1 MQVNAANLFLLDR
14 ANQSKTNGIFTGYA
28 RANNQRLVQLFDR
41 TLAGSDSVRRNQ
53 AVQETMGLNP
63 PLVTTISPT
72 RPKVLSFEDS
82 AFLKNYR
89 NNMLD
94 LQTTAARVQSGERTG
109 ETLAAIRPG
118 RAQERNP
125 VARENRDARG
135 KLGATADQ
143 YTVRVEQ
150 LASGQ
155 VSQSAPLRAEDPMP
169 TASGSLHLE
178 TSKGKFD
185 FFMTGAGME
194 NNREMLESFAA
205 KLNSRDTGVT
215 AAVAE
220 DSEGQVSLRLE
231 NSAGERG
238 SFAVSGTLSK
248 RLALRTTQEAGEQEA
263 VYTVQ
268 KNGGQEERFTS
279 GENTVKVDDKI
290 TLKLK
295 GEGTT
300 EITGSNDAMEG
311 MAEAL
316 SSLVDQFNSTLNYL
330 NRTGENRTGVHNQ
343 IRRMVQPP
351 VSEKSMSL
359 IGLTSQRDGSYTFDR
374 EAFMNQARRSPS
386 LVRGIAEDFA
396 QGLRSDA
403 QRGMRESSGSLLDT
417 TDYSAQQYVRQVNT
431 EAQMSPVNVLST
443 YSRNGVF
450 NLMNFYTAGVLMNLN
465 A

>member
-1 MQVNAANLFLLDR
+1 MNAVVAKMMGQ
-14 ANQSKTNGIFTGYA
+14 AVSNGMFTGYA
-28 RANNQRLVQLFDR
+28 RANNLRLAQLYDR
-41 TLAGSDSVRRNQ
+41 SMVSAMGASRQVEE
-53 AVQETMGLNP
+53 AKGLNP
-63 PLVTTISPT
+63 TLDSVHTPL
-72 RPKVLSFEDS
+72 RPRALSFQDS
-82 AFLKNYR
+82 AFLRDYR
-89 NNMLD
+89 DNMLD
-94 LQTTAARVQSGERTG
+94 IQTAASRVGSQGADRLDN
-109 ETLAAIRPG
+109 LAAMSTDP
-118 RAQERNP
+118 A
-125 VARENRDARG
+125 VAEARG
-135 KLGATADQ
+135 RLEKAGDR
-143 YTVRVEQ
+143 YTVKVEQ
-150 LASGQ
+150 LAAGQ
-155 VSQSAPLRAEDPMP
+155 VDRSAPLEAESPLP
-169 TASGSLHLE
+169 TASGSIRLE
-178 TSKGKFD
+178 TGKGRFD
-185 FFMTGAGME
+185 FYMSGAGME
-194 NNREMLESFAA
+194 NNREMLENFAA

-215 AAVAE
+215 ASVRE
-220 DSEGQVSLRLE
+220 KEGSVTLQLE
-231 NSAGERG
+231 NSPGEKG
-238 SFAVSGTLSK
+238 SFEVKGTLAK
-248 RLALRTTQEAGEQEA
+248 RLDIQKTQEAGEQEA
-263 VYTVQ
+263 VYTVR

-279 GENTVKVDDKI
+279 EENTVSLGGI

>member
-1 MQVNAANLFLLDR
+1 MNAVVAKMMGQ
-14 ANQSKTNGIFTGYA
+14 AVSNGMFTGYA
-28 RANNQRLVQLFDR
+28 RANNLRLAQLYDR
-41 TLAGSDSVRRNQ
+41 SMVSAMGASRQVEE
-53 AVQETMGLNP
+53 AKGLNP
-63 PLVTTISPT
+63 TLDSVHTPL
-72 RPKVLSFEDS
+72 RPRALSFQDS
-82 AFLKNYR
+82 AFLRDYR
-89 NNMLD
+89 DNMLD
-94 LQTTAARVQSGERTG
+94 IQTAASRVGSQGADRLDN
-109 ETLAAIRPG
+109 LAAMSTDP
-118 RAQERNP
+118 A
-125 VARENRDARG
+125 VAEARG
-135 KLGATADQ
+135 RLEKAGDR
-143 YTVRVEQ
+143 YTVKVEQ
-150 LASGQ
+150 LAAGQ
-155 VSQSAPLRAEDPMP
+155 VDRSAPLEAESPLP
-169 TASGSLHLE
+169 TASGSIRLE
-178 TSKGKFD
+178 TGKGRFD
-185 FFMTGAGME
+185 FYMSGAGME
-194 NNREMLESFAA
+194 NNREMLENFAA

-215 AAVAE
+215 ASVRE
-220 DSEGQVSLRLE
+220 KEGSVTLQLE
-231 NSAGERG
+231 NSPGEKG
-238 SFAVSGTLSK
+238 SFEVKGTLAK
-248 RLALRTTQEAGEQEA
+248 RLDIQKTQEAGEQEA
-263 VYTVQ
+263 VYTVR

-279 GENTVKVDDKI
+279 EENTVSLGGI

-417 TDYSAQQYVRQVNT
+417 TDYSTQQYVRQVNT

>member
-1 MQVNAANLFLLDR
+1 MNAVVAKMMGQ
-14 ANQSKTNGIFTGYA
+14 AVSNGMFTGYA
-28 RANNQRLVQLFDR
+28 RANNLRLAQLYDR
-41 TLAGSDSVRRNQ
+41 SMVSAMGASRQVEE
-53 AVQETMGLNP
+53 AKGLNP
-63 PLVTTISPT
+63 TLDSVHTPL
-72 RPKVLSFEDS
+72 RPRALSFQDS
-82 AFLKNYR
+82 AFLRDYR
-89 NNMLD
+89 DNMLD
-94 LQTTAARVQSGERTG
+94 IQTAASRVGSQGADRLDN
-109 ETLAAIRPG
+109 LAAMSTDP
-118 RAQERNP
+118 A
-125 VARENRDARG
+125 VAEARG
-135 KLGATADQ
+135 RLEKAGDR
-143 YTVRVEQ
+143 YTVKVEQ
-150 LASGQ
+150 LAAGQ
-155 VSQSAPLRAEDPMP
+155 VDRSAPLEAESPLP
-169 TASGSLHLE
+169 TAGGSIRLE
-178 TSKGKFD
+178 TGKGRFD
-185 FFMTGAGME
+185 FYMSGAGME
-194 NNREMLESFAA
+194 NNREMLENFAA

-215 AAVAE
+215 ASVRE
-220 DSEGQVSLRLE
+220 KEGSVTLQLE
-231 NSAGERG
+231 NSPGEKG
-238 SFAVSGTLSK
+238 SFEVKGTLAK
-248 RLALRTTQEAGEQEA
+248 RLDIQKTQEAGEQEA
-263 VYTVQ
+263 VYTVR

-279 GENTVKVDDKI
+279 EENTVSLGGI

>member
-1 MQVNAANLFLLDR
+1 MMGQAV
-14 ANQSKTNGIFTGYA
+14 SNGMFTGYA
-28 RANNQRLVQLFDR
+28 RANNLRLAQLYDR
-41 TLAGSDSVRRNQ
+41 SMVSAMGASRQVEE
-53 AVQETMGLNP
+53 AKGLNP
-63 PLVTTISPT
+63 TLDSVHTPL
-72 RPKVLSFEDS
+72 RPRALSFQDS
-82 AFLKNYR
+82 AFLRDYR
-89 NNMLD
+89 DNMLD
-94 LQTTAARVQSGERTG
+94 IQTAASRVGSQGADRLDN
-109 ETLAAIRPG
+109 LAAMSTDP
-118 RAQERNP
+118 A
-125 VARENRDARG
+125 VAEARG
-135 KLGATADQ
+135 RLEKAGDR
-143 YTVRVEQ
+143 YTVKVEQ
-150 LASGQ
+150 LAAGQ
-155 VSQSAPLRAEDPMP
+155 VDRSAPLEAESPLP
-169 TASGSLHLE
+169 TASGSIRLE
-178 TSKGKFD
+178 TGKGRFD
-185 FFMTGAGME
+185 FYMSGAGME
-194 NNREMLESFAA
+194 NNREMLENFAA

-215 AAVAE
+215 ASVRE
-220 DSEGQVSLRLE
+220 KEGSVTLQLE
-231 NSAGERG
+231 NSPGEKG
-238 SFAVSGTLSK
+238 SFEVKGTLAK
-248 RLALRTTQEAGEQEA
+248 RLDIQKTQEAGEQEA
-263 VYTVQ
+263 VYTVR

-279 GENTVKVDDKI
+279 EENTVSLGGI

>member
-1 MQVNAANLFLLDR
+1 MNAVVAKMMGQ
-14 ANQSKTNGIFTGYA
+14 AVSNGMFTGYA
-28 RANNQRLVQLFDR
+28 RANNLRLAQLYDR
-41 TLAGSDSVRRNQ
+41 SMVSAMGASRQVEE
-53 AVQETMGLNP
+53 AKGLNP
-63 PLVTTISPT
+63 TLDSVHTPL
-72 RPKVLSFEDS
+72 RPRALSFQDS
-82 AFLKNYR
+82 AFLRDYR
-89 NNMLD
+89 DNMLD
-94 LQTTAARVQSGERTG
+94 IQTAASRVGSQGADRLDN
-109 ETLAAIRPG
+109 LAAMSTAP
-118 RAQERNP
+118 A
-125 VARENRDARG
+125 VAEARG
-135 KLGATADQ
+135 RLEKAGDR
-143 YTVRVEQ
+143 YTVKVEQ
-150 LASGQ
+150 LAAGQ
-155 VSQSAPLRAEDPMP
+155 VDRSAPLEAESPLP
-169 TASGSLHLE
+169 TASGSIRLE
-178 TSKGKFD
+178 TGKGRFD
-185 FFMTGAGME
+185 FYMSGAGME
-194 NNREMLESFAA
+194 NNREMLENFAA

-215 AAVAE
+215 ASVRE
-220 DSEGQVSLRLE
+220 KEGSVTLQLE
-231 NSAGERG
+231 NSPGEKG
-238 SFAVSGTLSK
+238 SFEVKGTLAK
-248 RLALRTTQEAGEQEA
+248 RLDIQKTQEAGEQEA
-263 VYTVQ
+263 VYTVR

-279 GENTVKVDDKI
+279 EENTVSLGGI

>member
-1 MQVNAANLFLLDR
+1 MNAVVAKMMGQ
-14 ANQSKTNGIFTGYA
+14 AVSNGMFTGYA
-28 RANNQRLVQLFDR
+28 RANNLRLAQLYDR
-41 TLAGSDSVRRNQ
+41 SMVSAMGASRQVEE
-53 AVQETMGLNP
+53 AKGLNP
-63 PLVTTISPT
+63 TLDSVHTPL
-72 RPKVLSFEDS
+72 RPRALSFQDS
-82 AFLKNYR
+82 AFLRDYR
-89 NNMLD
+89 DNMLD
-94 LQTTAARVQSGERTG
+94 IQTAASRVGSQGADRLDN
-109 ETLAAIRPG
+109 LAAMSTDP
-118 RAQERNP
+118 A
-125 VARENRDARG
+125 VAEARG
-135 KLGATADQ
+135 RLEKAGDR
-143 YTVRVEQ
+143 YTVKVEQ
-150 LASGQ
+150 LAAGQ
-155 VSQSAPLRAEDPMP
+155 VDRSAPLEAESPLP
-169 TASGSLHLE
+169 TASGSIRLE
-178 TSKGKFD
+178 TGKGRFD
-185 FFMTGAGME
+185 FYMSGAGME
-194 NNREMLESFAA
+194 NNREMLENFAA

-215 AAVAE
+215 ASVRE
-220 DSEGQVSLRLE
+220 KEGSVTLQLE
-231 NSAGERG
+231 NSPGEKG
-238 SFAVSGTLSK
+238 SFEVKGTLAK
-248 RLALRTTQEAGEQEA
+248 RLDIQKTQEAGEQEA
-263 VYTVQ
+263 VYTVR

-279 GENTVKVDDKI
+279 EENTVSLGGI

-311 MAEAL
+311 LAEAL
-316 SSLVDQFNSTLNYL
+316 TSLVDQVNSTLNYL

>member
-1 MQVNAANLFLLDR
+1 MNAVVAKMMGQ
-14 ANQSKTNGIFTGYA
+14 AVSNGMFTGYA
-28 RANNQRLVQLFDR
+28 RANNLRLAQLYDR
-41 TLAGSDSVRRNQ
+41 SMVSAMGASRQVEE
-53 AVQETMGLNP
+53 AKGLNP
-63 PLVTTISPT
+63 TLDSVHTPL
-72 RPKVLSFEDS
+72 RPRALSFQDS
-82 AFLKNYR
+82 AFLRDYR
-89 NNMLD
+89 DNMLD
-94 LQTTAARVQSGERTG
+94 IQTAASRVGSQGADRLDN
-109 ETLAAIRPG
+109 LAAMSTDP
-118 RAQERNP
+118 A
-125 VARENRDARG
+125 VAEARG
-135 KLGATADQ
+135 RLEKAGDR
-143 YTVRVEQ
+143 YTVKVEQ
-150 LASGQ
+150 LAAGQ
-155 VSQSAPLRAEDPMP
+155 VDRSAPLEAESPLP
-169 TASGSLHLE
+169 TASGSIRLE
-178 TSKGKFD
+178 TGKGRFD
-185 FFMTGAGME
+185 FYMSGAGME
-194 NNREMLESFAA
+194 NNREMLENFAA

-215 AAVAE
+215 ASVRE
-220 DSEGQVSLRLE
+220 KEGSVTLQLE
-231 NSAGERG
+231 NSPGEKG
-238 SFAVSGTLSK
+238 SFEVKGTLAK
-248 RLALRTTQEAGEQEA
+248 RLDIQKTQEAGEQEA
-263 VYTVQ
+263 VYTVR

-279 GENTVKVDDKI
+279 EENTVSLGGI

-386 LVRGIAEDFA
+386 LVRGVAEDFA

>member
-109 ETLAAIRPG
+109 ETLAAISSDP
-118 RAQERNP
+118 A
-125 VARENRDARG
+125 VAEARG
-135 KLGATADQ
+135 KLEATADQ

-300 EITGSNDAMEG
+300 QITAATDFLEG
-311 MAEAL
+311 VADNLAI
-316 SSLVDQFNSTLNYL
+316 LVDKYNSTRDFLARN
-330 NRTGENRTGVHNQ
+330 GENRQGVQNQ
-343 IRRMVQPP
+343 LRRITTQHVP
-351 VSEKSMSL
+351 EKSMDL
-359 IGLTSQRDGSYTFDR
+359 IGVTAQKDGSYTFDR
-374 EAFMNQARRSPS
+374 EAFLRQARRTPD
-386 LVRGIAEDFA
+386 LVNSIVEDFSRGIQNDAR
-396 QGLRSDA
+396 QG
-403 QRGMRESSGSLLDT
+403 MKESSGSLVGPVEYGRRMAET
-417 TDYSAQQYVRQVNT
+417 QQN
-431 EAQMSPVNVLST
+431 PINVLST
-443 YSRNGVF
+443 YSKNGAY
-450 NLMNFYTAGVLMNLN
+450 NLMNLYAAGVLMNLN
-465 A
+465 V

>member
-1 MQVNAANLFLLDR
+1 MNAVVAKMMGQ
-14 ANQSKTNGIFTGYA
+14 AVSNGMFTGYA
-28 RANNQRLVQLFDR
+28 RANNLRLAQLYDR
-41 TLAGSDSVRRNQ
+41 SMVSAMGASRQVEE
-53 AVQETMGLNP
+53 AKGLNP
-63 PLVTTISPT
+63 TLDSVHTPL
-72 RPKVLSFEDS
+72 RPRALSFQDS
-82 AFLKNYR
+82 AFLRDYR
-89 NNMLD
+89 DNMLD
-94 LQTTAARVQSGERTG
+94 IQTAASRVGSQGAARLDN
-109 ETLAAIRPG
+109 LAAMSTDP
-118 RAQERNP
+118 A
-125 VARENRDARG
+125 VAEARG
-135 KLGATADQ
+135 RLEKAGDR
-143 YTVRVEQ
+143 YTVKVEQ
-150 LASGQ
+150 LAAGQ
-155 VSQSAPLRAEDPMP
+155 VDRSAPLEAESPLP
-169 TASGSLHLE
+169 TASGSIRLE
-178 TSKGKFD
+178 TGKGRFD
-185 FFMTGAGME
+185 FYMSGAGME
-194 NNREMLESFAA
+194 NNREMLENFAA

-215 AAVAE
+215 ASVRE
-220 DSEGQVSLRLE
+220 KEGSVTLQLE
-231 NSAGERG
+231 NSPGEKG
-238 SFAVSGTLSK
+238 SFEVKGTLAK
-248 RLALRTTQEAGEQEA
+248 RLDIQKTQEAGEQEA
-263 VYTVQ
+263 VYTVR

-279 GENTVKVDDKI
+279 EENTVSLGGI

>member
-109 ETLAAIRPG
+109 ETLAAISSDP
-118 RAQERNP
+118 A
-125 VARENRDARG
+125 VAEARG
-135 KLGATADQ
+135 KLEAAADQ

-215 AAVAE
+215 AAVAR
-220 DSEGQVSLRLE
+220 SEE
-231 NSAGERG
+231 H
-238 SFAVSGTLSK
+238 
-248 RLALRTTQEAGEQEA
+248 
-263 VYTVQ
+263 
-268 KNGGQEERFTS
+268 TS
-279 GENTVKVDDKI
+279 E
-290 TLKLK
+290 L
-295 GEGTT
+295 
-300 EITGSNDAMEG
+300 
-311 MAEAL
+311 
-316 SSLVDQFNSTLNYL
+316 Q
-330 NRTGENRTGVHNQ
+330 
-343 IRRMVQPP
+343 
-351 VSEKSMSL
+351 
-359 IGLTSQRDGSYTFDR
+359 
-374 EAFMNQARRSPS
+374 SP
-386 LVRGIAEDFA
+386 
-396 QGLRSDA
+396 
-403 QRGMRESSGSLLDT
+403 
-417 TDYSAQQYVRQVNT
+417 
-431 EAQMSPVNVLST
+431 
-443 YSRNGVF
+443 
-450 NLMNFYTAGVLMNLN
+450 
-465 A
+465 

>member
-1 MQVNAANLFLLDR
+1 MNAVVAKMMGQ
-14 ANQSKTNGIFTGYA
+14 AVSNGMFTGYA
-28 RANNQRLVQLFDR
+28 RANNLRLAQLYDR
-41 TLAGSDSVRRNQ
+41 SMVSAMGASRQVEE
-53 AVQETMGLNP
+53 AKGLNP
-63 PLVTTISPT
+63 TLDSVHTPL
-72 RPKVLSFEDS
+72 RPRALSFQDS
-82 AFLKNYR
+82 AFLRDYR
-89 NNMLD
+89 DNMLD
-94 LQTTAARVQSGERTG
+94 IQTAASRVGSQGADRLDN
-109 ETLAAIRPG
+109 LAAMSTHPPAAG
-118 RAQERNP
+118 
-125 VARENRDARG
+125 ARG
-135 KLGATADQ
+135 RLETAGDR
-143 YTVRVEQ
+143 YTVKVEQ
-150 LASGQ
+150 LAAGQ
-155 VSQSAPLRAEDPMP
+155 VDRSAPLEAESPLP
-169 TASGSLHLE
+169 TASGSIRLE
-178 TSKGKFD
+178 TGKGRFD
-185 FFMTGAGME
+185 FYMSGAGME
-194 NNREMLESFAA
+194 NNREMLENFAA

-215 AAVAE
+215 ASVRE
-220 DSEGQVSLRLE
+220 KEGSVTLQLE
-231 NSAGERG
+231 NSPGEKG
-238 SFAVSGTLSK
+238 SFEVKGTLAK
-248 RLALRTTQEAGEQEA
+248 RLDIQKTQEAGEQEA
-263 VYTVQ
+263 VYTVR

-279 GENTVKVDDKI
+279 EENTVSLGGI

>member
-1 MQVNAANLFLLDR
+1 MNAVVAKMMGQ
-14 ANQSKTNGIFTGYA
+14 AVSNGMFTGYA
-28 RANNQRLVQLFDR
+28 RANNLRLAQLYDR
-41 TLAGSDSVRRNQ
+41 SMVSAMGASRQVEE
-53 AVQETMGLNP
+53 AKGLNP
-63 PLVTTISPT
+63 TLDSVHTPL
-72 RPKVLSFEDS
+72 RPRALSFQDS
-82 AFLKNYR
+82 AFLRDYR
-89 NNMLD
+89 DNMLD
-94 LQTTAARVQSGERTG
+94 IQTAASRVGSQGADRLDN
-109 ETLAAIRPG
+109 LAAMSTDP
-118 RAQERNP
+118 A
-125 VARENRDARG
+125 VAEARG
-135 KLGATADQ
+135 RLEKAGDR
-143 YTVRVEQ
+143 YTVKVEQ
-150 LASGQ
+150 LAAGQ
-155 VSQSAPLRAEDPMP
+155 VDRSAPLEAESPLP
-169 TASGSLHLE
+169 TASGSIRLE
-178 TSKGKFD
+178 TGKGRFD
-185 FFMTGAGME
+185 FYMSGAGME
-194 NNREMLESFAA
+194 NNREMLENFAA

-215 AAVAE
+215 ASVRE
-220 DSEGQVSLRLE
+220 KEGSVTLQLE
-231 NSAGERG
+231 NSPGEKG
-238 SFAVSGTLSK
+238 SFEVKGTLAK
-248 RLALRTTQEAGEQEA
+248 RLDIQKTQEAGEQEA
-263 VYTVQ
+263 VYTVR

-279 GENTVKVDDKI
+279 EENTVSLGGI
-290 TLKLK
+290 PLKLK

>member
-1 MQVNAANLFLLDR
+1 MMGQAV
-14 ANQSKTNGIFTGYA
+14 SNGMFTGYA
-28 RANNQRLVQLFDR
+28 RANNLRLAQLYDR
-41 TLAGSDSVRRNQ
+41 SMVSAMGASRQVEE
-53 AVQETMGLNP
+53 AKGLNP
-63 PLVTTISPT
+63 TLDSVHTPL
-72 RPKVLSFEDS
+72 RPRALSFQDS
-82 AFLKNYR
+82 AFLRDYR
-89 NNMLD
+89 DNMLD
-94 LQTTAARVQSGERTG
+94 IQTAASRVGSQGADRLDN
-109 ETLAAIRPG
+109 LAAMSTDP
-118 RAQERNP
+118 A
-125 VARENRDARG
+125 VAEARG
-135 KLGATADQ
+135 RLEKAGDR
-143 YTVRVEQ
+143 YTVKVEQ
-150 LASGQ
+150 LAAGQ
-155 VSQSAPLRAEDPMP
+155 VDRSAPLEAESPLP
-169 TASGSLHLE
+169 TASGSIRLE
-178 TSKGKFD
+178 TGKGRFD
-185 FFMTGAGME
+185 FYMSGAGME
-194 NNREMLESFAA
+194 NNREMLENFAA

-215 AAVAE
+215 ASVRE
-220 DSEGQVSLRLE
+220 KEGSVTLQLE
-231 NSAGERG
+231 NSPGEKG
-238 SFAVSGTLSK
+238 SFEVKGTLAK
-248 RLALRTTQEAGEQEA
+248 RLDIQKTQEAGEQEA
-263 VYTVQ
+263 VYTVR

-279 GENTVKVDDKI
+279 KENTVSLGGI

>member
-1 MQVNAANLFLLDR
+1 MNAVVAKMMGQ
-14 ANQSKTNGIFTGYA
+14 AVSNGMFTGYA
-28 RANNQRLVQLFDR
+28 RANNLRLAQLYDR
-41 TLAGSDSVRRNQ
+41 SMVSAMGASRQVEE
-53 AVQETMGLNP
+53 AKGLNP
-63 PLVTTISPT
+63 TLDSVHTPL
-72 RPKVLSFEDS
+72 RPRALSFQDS
-82 AFLKNYR
+82 AFLRDYR
-89 NNMLD
+89 DNMLD
-94 LQTTAARVQSGERTG
+94 IQTAASRVGSQGADRLDN
-109 ETLAAIRPG
+109 LAAMSTDP
-118 RAQERNP
+118 A
-125 VARENRDARG
+125 VAEARG
-135 KLGATADQ
+135 RLEKAGDR
-143 YTVRVEQ
+143 YTVKVEQ
-150 LASGQ
+150 LAAGQ
-155 VSQSAPLRAEDPMP
+155 VDRSAPLEAESPLP
-169 TASGSLHLE
+169 TASGSIRLE
-178 TSKGKFD
+178 TGKGRFD
-185 FFMTGAGME
+185 FYMSGAGME
-194 NNREMLESFAA
+194 NNREMLENFAA

-215 AAVAE
+215 ASVRE
-220 DSEGQVSLRLE
+220 KEGSVTLQLE
-231 NSAGERG
+231 NSPGEKG
-238 SFAVSGTLSK
+238 SFEVKGTLAK
-248 RLALRTTQEAGEQEA
+248 RLDIQKTQEAGEKEA
-263 VYTVQ
+263 VYTVR

-279 GENTVKVDDKI
+279 EENTVSLGGI

>member
-1 MQVNAANLFLLDR
+1 MNAVVAKMMGQ
-14 ANQSKTNGIFTGYA
+14 AVSNGMFTGYA
-28 RANNQRLVQLFDR
+28 RANNLRLAQLYDR
-41 TLAGSDSVRRNQ
+41 SMVSAMGASRQVEE
-53 AVQETMGLNP
+53 AKGLNP
-63 PLVTTISPT
+63 TLDSVQSPL
-72 RPKVLSFEDS
+72 RPRALSFQDS
-82 AFLKNYR
+82 AFLRDYR
-89 NNMLD
+89 DNMLD
-94 LQTTAARVQSGERTG
+94 IQTAASRVGSQGADRLDN
-109 ETLAAIRPG
+109 LAAMSTDP
-118 RAQERNP
+118 A
-125 VARENRDARG
+125 VAEARG
-135 KLGATADQ
+135 RLEKAGDR
-143 YTVRVEQ
+143 YTVKVEQ
-150 LASGQ
+150 LAAGQ
-155 VSQSAPLRAEDPMP
+155 VDRSAPLEAESPLP
-169 TASGSLHLE
+169 TASGSIRLE
-178 TSKGKFD
+178 TGKGRFD
-185 FFMTGAGME
+185 FYMSGAGME
-194 NNREMLESFAA
+194 NNREMLENFAA

-215 AAVAE
+215 ASVRE
-220 DSEGQVSLRLE
+220 KEGSVTLQLE
-231 NSAGERG
+231 NSPGEKG
-238 SFAVSGTLSK
+238 SFEVKGTLAK
-248 RLALRTTQEAGEQEA
+248 RLDIQKTQEAGEQEA
-263 VYTVQ
+263 VYTVR

-279 GENTVKVDDKI
+279 EENTVSLGGI

>member
-1 MQVNAANLFLLDR
+1 VNAVVAKMMGQ
-14 ANQSKTNGIFTGYA
+14 AVSNGMFTGYA
-28 RANNQRLVQLFDR
+28 RANNLRLAQLYDR
-41 TLAGSDSVRRNQ
+41 SMVSAMGASRQVEE
-53 AVQETMGLNP
+53 AKGLNP
-63 PLVTTISPT
+63 TLDSVHTPL
-72 RPKVLSFEDS
+72 RPRALSFQDS
-82 AFLKNYR
+82 AFLRDYR
-89 NNMLD
+89 DNMLD
-94 LQTTAARVQSGERTG
+94 IQTAASRVGSQGADRLDN
-109 ETLAAIRPG
+109 LAAMSTDP
-118 RAQERNP
+118 A
-125 VARENRDARG
+125 VAEARG
-135 KLGATADQ
+135 RLEKAGDR
-143 YTVRVEQ
+143 YTVKVEQ
-150 LASGQ
+150 LAAGQ
-155 VSQSAPLRAEDPMP
+155 VDRSAPLEAESPLP
-169 TASGSLHLE
+169 TASGSIRLE
-178 TSKGKFD
+178 TGKGRFD
-185 FFMTGAGME
+185 FYMSGAGME
-194 NNREMLESFAA
+194 NNREMLENFAA

-215 AAVAE
+215 ASVRE
-220 DSEGQVSLRLE
+220 KEGSVTLQLE
-231 NSAGERG
+231 NSPGEKG
-238 SFAVSGTLSK
+238 SFEVKGTLAK
-248 RLALRTTQEAGEQEA
+248 RLDIQKTQEAGEQEA
-263 VYTVQ
+263 VYTVR

-279 GENTVKVDDKI
+279 EENTVSLGGI

>member
-1 MQVNAANLFLLDR
+1 MNAVVAKMMGQ
-14 ANQSKTNGIFTGYA
+14 AVSNGMFTGYA
-28 RANNQRLVQLFDR
+28 RANNLRLAQLYDR
-41 TLAGSDSVRRNQ
+41 SMVSAMGASRQVEE
-53 AVQETMGLNP
+53 AKGLNP
-63 PLVTTISPT
+63 TLDSVHTPL
-72 RPKVLSFEDS
+72 RPRALSFQDS
-82 AFLKNYR
+82 AFLRDYR
-89 NNMLD
+89 DNMLD
-94 LQTTAARVQSGERTG
+94 IQTAASRVGSQGADRLDN
-109 ETLAAIRPG
+109 LAAMSTDP
-118 RAQERNP
+118 A
-125 VARENRDARG
+125 VAEARG
-135 KLGATADQ
+135 RLEKAGDR
-143 YTVRVEQ
+143 YTVKVEQ
-150 LASGQ
+150 LAAGQ
-155 VSQSAPLRAEDPMP
+155 VDRSAPLEAESPLP
-169 TASGSLHLE
+169 TASGSIRLE
-178 TSKGKFD
+178 TGKGRFD
-185 FFMTGAGME
+185 FYMSGAGME
-194 NNREMLESFAA
+194 NNREMLENFAA

-215 AAVAE
+215 ASVRE
-220 DSEGQVSLRLE
+220 KEGSVTLQLE
-231 NSAGERG
+231 NSPGEKG
-238 SFAVSGTLSK
+238 SFEVKGTLAK
-248 RLALRTTQEAGEQEA
+248 RLDIQKTQEAGEQEA
-263 VYTVQ
+263 VYTVR

-279 GENTVKVDDKI
+279 EENTVSLGGI

-300 EITGSNDAMEG
+300 EITGPNDAMEG

>member
-1 MQVNAANLFLLDR
+1 MNAVVAKMMGQ
-14 ANQSKTNGIFTGYA
+14 AVSNGMFTGYA
-28 RANNQRLVQLFDR
+28 RANNLRLAQLYDR
-41 TLAGSDSVRRNQ
+41 SMVSAMGASRQVEE
-53 AVQETMGLNP
+53 AKGLNP
-63 PLVTTISPT
+63 TLDSVHTPL
-72 RPKVLSFEDS
+72 RPRALSFQDS
-82 AFLKNYR
+82 AFLRDYR
-89 NNMLD
+89 DNMLD
-94 LQTTAARVQSGERTG
+94 IQTAASRVGSQGADRLDN
-109 ETLAAIRPG
+109 LAAMSTDP
-118 RAQERNP
+118 A
-125 VARENRDARG
+125 VAEARG
-135 KLGATADQ
+135 RLEKAGDR
-143 YTVRVEQ
+143 YTVKVEQ
-150 LASGQ
+150 LAAGQ
-155 VSQSAPLRAEDPMP
+155 VDRSAPLEAESPLP
-169 TASGSLHLE
+169 TASGSIRLE
-178 TSKGKFD
+178 TGKGRFD
-185 FFMTGAGME
+185 FYMSGAGME
-194 NNREMLESFAA
+194 NNREMLENFAA

-215 AAVAE
+215 ASVRE
-220 DSEGQVSLRLE
+220 KEGSVTLQLE
-231 NSAGERG
+231 NSPGEKG
-238 SFAVSGTLSK
+238 SFEVKGTLAK
-248 RLALRTTQEAGEQEA
+248 RLDIQKTQEAGEQEA
-263 VYTVQ
+263 VYTVR

-279 GENTVKVDDKI
+279 EENTVSLGGI

-295 GEGTT
+295 GGGTT

>member
-1 MQVNAANLFLLDR
+1 MNAVVAKMMGQ
-14 ANQSKTNGIFTGYA
+14 AVSNGMFTGYA
-28 RANNQRLVQLFDR
+28 RANNLRLAQLYDR
-41 TLAGSDSVRRNQ
+41 SMVSAMGASRQVEE
-53 AVQETMGLNP
+53 AKGLNP
-63 PLVTTISPT
+63 TLDSVHTPL
-72 RPKVLSFEDS
+72 RPRALSFQDS
-82 AFLKNYR
+82 AFLRDYR
-89 NNMLD
+89 DNMLD
-94 LQTTAARVQSGERTG
+94 IQTAASRVGSQGADRLDN
-109 ETLAAIRPG
+109 LAAMSTDP
-118 RAQERNP
+118 A
-125 VARENRDARG
+125 VAEARG
-135 KLGATADQ
+135 RLEKAGDR
-143 YTVRVEQ
+143 YTVKVEQ
-150 LASGQ
+150 LAAGQ
-155 VSQSAPLRAEDPMP
+155 VDRSAPLEAESPLP
-169 TASGSLHLE
+169 TASGSIRLE
-178 TSKGKFD
+178 TGKGRFD
-185 FFMTGAGME
+185 FYMSGAGME
-194 NNREMLESFAA
+194 NNREMLENFAA

-215 AAVAE
+215 ASVRE
-220 DSEGQVSLRLE
+220 KEGSVTLQLE
-231 NSAGERG
+231 NSPGEKG
-238 SFAVSGTLSK
+238 SFEVKGTLAK
-248 RLALRTTQEAGEQEA
+248 RLDIQKTQEAGGQEA
-263 VYTVQ
+263 VYTVR

-279 GENTVKVDDKI
+279 EENTVSLGGI

>member
-1 MQVNAANLFLLDR
+1 MDR
-14 ANQSKTNGIFTGYA
+14 
-28 RANNQRLVQLFDR
+28 
-41 TLAGSDSVRRNQ
+41 
-53 AVQETMGLNP
+53 
-63 PLVTTISPT
+63 
-72 RPKVLSFEDS
+72 
-82 AFLKNYR
+82 
-89 NNMLD
+89 
-94 LQTTAARVQSGERTG
+94 
-109 ETLAAIRPG
+109 
-118 RAQERNP
+118 
-125 VARENRDARG
+125 
-135 KLGATADQ
+135 
-143 YTVRVEQ
+143 
-150 LASGQ
+150 
-155 VSQSAPLRAEDPMP
+155 SAPLEAESPLP
-169 TASGSLHLE
+169 TASGSIRLE
-178 TSKGKFD
+178 TGKGRFD
-185 FFMTGAGME
+185 FYMSGAGME
-194 NNREMLESFAA
+194 NNREMLENFAA

-215 AAVAE
+215 ASVRE
-220 DSEGQVSLRLE
+220 KEGSVTLQLE
-231 NSAGERG
+231 NSPGEKG
-238 SFAVSGTLSK
+238 SFEVKGTLAK
-248 RLALRTTQEAGEQEA
+248 RLDIQKTQEAGEQEA

>member
-1 MQVNAANLFLLDR
+1 MNAVVAKMMGQ
-14 ANQSKTNGIFTGYA
+14 AVSNGMFTGYA
-28 RANNQRLVQLFDR
+28 RANNLRLAQLYDR
-41 TLAGSDSVRRNQ
+41 SMVSAMGASRQVEE
-53 AVQETMGLNP
+53 AKGLNP
-63 PLVTTISPT
+63 TLDSVHTPL
-72 RPKVLSFEDS
+72 RPRALSFQDS
-82 AFLKNYR
+82 AFLRDYR
-89 NNMLD
+89 DNMLD
-94 LQTTAARVQSGERTG
+94 IQTAASRVGSQGADRLDN
-109 ETLAAIRPG
+109 LAALSTDP
-118 RAQERNP
+118 A
-125 VARENRDARG
+125 VAEARG
-135 KLGATADQ
+135 RLEKAGDR
-143 YTVRVEQ
+143 YTVKVEQ
-150 LASGQ
+150 LAAGQ
-155 VSQSAPLRAEDPMP
+155 VDRSAPLEAESPLP
-169 TASGSLHLE
+169 TASGSIRLE
-178 TSKGKFD
+178 TGKGRFD
-185 FFMTGAGME
+185 FYMSGAGME
-194 NNREMLESFAA
+194 NNREMLENFAA

-215 AAVAE
+215 ASVRE
-220 DSEGQVSLRLE
+220 KEGSVTLQLE
-231 NSAGERG
+231 NSPGEKG
-238 SFAVSGTLSK
+238 SFEVKGTLAK
-248 RLALRTTQEAGEQEA
+248 RLDIQKTQEAGEQEA
-263 VYTVQ
+263 VYTVR

-279 GENTVKVDDKI
+279 EENTVSLGGI

>member
-1 MQVNAANLFLLDR
+1 MNAVVAKMMGQ
-14 ANQSKTNGIFTGYA
+14 AVSNGMFTGYA
-28 RANNQRLVQLFDR
+28 RANNLRLAQLYDR
-41 TLAGSDSVRRNQ
+41 SMVSAMGASRQVEE
-53 AVQETMGLNP
+53 AKGLNP
-63 PLVTTISPT
+63 TLDSVHTPL
-72 RPKVLSFEDS
+72 RPRALSFQDS
-82 AFLKNYR
+82 AFLRDYR
-89 NNMLD
+89 DNMLD
-94 LQTTAARVQSGERTG
+94 IQTAASRVGSQGADRLDN
-109 ETLAAIRPG
+109 LAAMSTDP
-118 RAQERNP
+118 A
-125 VARENRDARG
+125 VAEARG
-135 KLGATADQ
+135 RLEKAGDR
-143 YTVRVEQ
+143 YTVKVEQ
-150 LASGQ
+150 LAAGQ
-155 VSQSAPLRAEDPMP
+155 VDRSAPLEAESPLP
-169 TASGSLHLE
+169 TASGSIRLE
-178 TSKGKFD
+178 TGKGRFD
-185 FFMTGAGME
+185 FYMSGAGME
-194 NNREMLESFAA
+194 NNREMLENFAA

-215 AAVAE
+215 ASVRE
-220 DSEGQVSLRLE
+220 KEGSVTLQLE
-231 NSAGERG
+231 NSPGEKG
-238 SFAVSGTLSK
+238 SFEVKGTLAK
-248 RLALRTTQEAGEQEA
+248 RLDIQKTQEAGEQEA
-263 VYTVQ
+263 VYTVR

-279 GENTVKVDDKI
+279 EENTVSLGGI

-450 NLMNFYTAGVLMNLN
+450 NLMNFYTAGVLKNLN

>member
-1 MQVNAANLFLLDR
+1 MNAVVAKMMGQ
-14 ANQSKTNGIFTGYA
+14 AVSNGMFTGYA
-28 RANNQRLVQLFDR
+28 RANNLRLAQLYDR
-41 TLAGSDSVRRNQ
+41 SMVSAMGASRQVEE
-53 AVQETMGLNP
+53 AKGLNP
-63 PLVTTISPT
+63 TLDSVHTPL
-72 RPKVLSFEDS
+72 RPRALSFQDS
-82 AFLKNYR
+82 AFLRDYR
-89 NNMLD
+89 DNMLD
-94 LQTTAARVQSGERTG
+94 IQTAASRVGSQGADRLDN
-109 ETLAAIRPG
+109 LAAMSTDP
-118 RAQERNP
+118 A
-125 VARENRDARG
+125 VAEARG
-135 KLGATADQ
+135 RLEKAGDR
-143 YTVRVEQ
+143 YTVKVEQ
-150 LASGQ
+150 LAAGQ
-155 VSQSAPLRAEDPMP
+155 VDRSAPLEAESPLP
-169 TASGSLHLE
+169 TASGSIRLE
-178 TSKGKFD
+178 TGKGRFD
-185 FFMTGAGME
+185 FYMSGAGME
-194 NNREMLESFAA
+194 NNREMLENFAA

-215 AAVAE
+215 ASVRE
-220 DSEGQVSLRLE
+220 KEGSVTLQLE
-231 NSAGERG
+231 NSPGEKG
-238 SFAVSGTLSK
+238 SFEVKGTLAK
-248 RLALRTTQEAGEQEA
+248 RLDIQKTQEAGEQEA
-263 VYTVQ
+263 VYTVR

-279 GENTVKVDDKI
+279 EENTVSLGGI

-316 SSLVDQFNSTLNYL
+316 SSLVDQFNSALNYL

>member
-1 MQVNAANLFLLDR
+1 MNAVVAKMMGQ
-14 ANQSKTNGIFTGYA
+14 AVSNGMFTGYA
-28 RANNQRLVQLFDR
+28 RANNLRLAQLYDR
-41 TLAGSDSVRRNQ
+41 SMVSAMGASRQVEE
-53 AVQETMGLNP
+53 AKGLNP
-63 PLVTTISPT
+63 TLDSVHTPL
-72 RPKVLSFEDS
+72 RPRALSFQDS
-82 AFLKNYR
+82 AFLRDYR
-89 NNMLD
+89 DNMLD
-94 LQTTAARVQSGERTG
+94 IQTAASRVGSQGADRLDN
-109 ETLAAIRPG
+109 LAAMSTDP
-118 RAQERNP
+118 A
-125 VARENRDARG
+125 VAEARG
-135 KLGATADQ
+135 RLEKAGDR
-143 YTVRVEQ
+143 YTVKVEQ
-150 LASGQ
+150 LAAGQ
-155 VSQSAPLRAEDPMP
+155 VDRSTPLEAESPLP
-169 TASGSLHLE
+169 TASGSIRLE
-178 TSKGKFD
+178 TGKGRFD
-185 FFMTGAGME
+185 FYMSGAGME
-194 NNREMLESFAA
+194 NNREMLENFAA

-215 AAVAE
+215 ASVRE
-220 DSEGQVSLRLE
+220 KEGSVTLQLE
-231 NSAGERG
+231 NSPGEKG
-238 SFAVSGTLSK
+238 SFEVKGTLAK
-248 RLALRTTQEAGEQEA
+248 RLDIQKTQEAGEQEA
-263 VYTVQ
+263 VYTVR

-279 GENTVKVDDKI
+279 EENTVSLGGI

-417 TDYSAQQYVRQVNT
+417 TDYSTQQYVRQVNT

>member
-1 MQVNAANLFLLDR
+1 MNAVVAKMMGQ
-14 ANQSKTNGIFTGYA
+14 AVSNGMFTGYA
-28 RANNQRLVQLFDR
+28 RANNLRLAQLYDR
-41 TLAGSDSVRRNQ
+41 SMVSAMGASRQVEE
-53 AVQETMGLNP
+53 AKGLNP
-63 PLVTTISPT
+63 TLDSVHTPL
-72 RPKVLSFEDS
+72 RPRALSFQDS
-82 AFLKNYR
+82 AFLRDYR
-89 NNMLD
+89 DNMLD
-94 LQTTAARVQSGERTG
+94 IQTAASRVGSQGADRLDN
-109 ETLAAIRPG
+109 LAAMSTDP
-118 RAQERNP
+118 A
-125 VARENRDARG
+125 VAEARG
-135 KLGATADQ
+135 RLEKAGDR
-143 YTVRVEQ
+143 YMVKVEQ
-150 LASGQ
+150 LAAGQ
-155 VSQSAPLRAEDPMP
+155 VDRSAPLEAESPLP
-169 TASGSLHLE
+169 TASGSIRLE
-178 TSKGKFD
+178 TGKGRFD
-185 FFMTGAGME
+185 FYMSGAGME
-194 NNREMLESFAA
+194 NNREMLENFAA

-215 AAVAE
+215 ASVRE
-220 DSEGQVSLRLE
+220 KEGSVTLQLE
-231 NSAGERG
+231 NSPGEKG
-238 SFAVSGTLSK
+238 SFEVKGTLAK
-248 RLALRTTQEAGEQEA
+248 RLDIQKTQEAGEQEA
-263 VYTVQ
+263 VYTVR

-279 GENTVKVDDKI
+279 EENTVSLGGI

>member
-1 MQVNAANLFLLDR
+1 MNAVVAKMMGQ
-14 ANQSKTNGIFTGYA
+14 AVSNGMFTGYA
-28 RANNQRLVQLFDR
+28 RANNLRLAQLYDR
-41 TLAGSDSVRRNQ
+41 SMVSAMGASRQVEE
-53 AVQETMGLNP
+53 AKGLNP
-63 PLVTTISPT
+63 TLDSVHTPL
-72 RPKVLSFEDS
+72 RPRALSFQDS
-82 AFLKNYR
+82 AFLRDYR
-89 NNMLD
+89 DNMLD
-94 LQTTAARVQSGERTG
+94 IQTAASRVGSQGADRLDN
-109 ETLAAIRPG
+109 LAAMSTDP
-118 RAQERNP
+118 A
-125 VARENRDARG
+125 VAEARG
-135 KLGATADQ
+135 RLEKAGDR
-143 YTVRVEQ
+143 YTVKVEQ
-150 LASGQ
+150 LAAGQ
-155 VSQSAPLRAEDPMP
+155 VDRSAPLEAESPLP
-169 TASGSLHLE
+169 TASGSIRLE
-178 TSKGKFD
+178 TGKGRFD
-185 FFMTGAGME
+185 FYMSGAGME
-194 NNREMLESFAA
+194 NNREMLENFAA

-215 AAVAE
+215 ASVRE
-220 DSEGQVSLRLE
+220 KEGSVTLQLE
-231 NSAGERG
+231 NSPGEKG
-238 SFAVSGTLSK
+238 SFEVKGTLAK
-248 RLALRTTQEAGEQEA
+248 RLDIQKTQEAGEQEA
-263 VYTVQ
+263 VYTVR

-279 GENTVKVDDKI
+279 EENTVSLGGI

-431 EAQMSPVNVLST
+431 ED
-443 YSRNGVF
+443 R
-450 NLMNFYTAGVLMNLN
+450 
-465 A
+465 

>member
-1 MQVNAANLFLLDR
+1 MRICNLRLAQLYDRSMVSAMGASRQVEEA
-14 ANQSKTNGIFTGYA
+14 K
-28 RANNQRLVQLFDR
+28 
-41 TLAGSDSVRRNQ
+41 
-53 AVQETMGLNP
+53 GLNP
-63 PLVTTISPT
+63 TLDSVHTPL
-72 RPKVLSFEDS
+72 RPRALSFQDS
-82 AFLKNYR
+82 AFLRDYR
-89 NNMLD
+89 DNMLD
-94 LQTTAARVQSGERTG
+94 IQTAASRVGSQGADRLDN
-109 ETLAAIRPG
+109 LAAMSTDP
-118 RAQERNP
+118 A
-125 VARENRDARG
+125 VAEARG
-135 KLGATADQ
+135 RLEKAGDR
-143 YTVRVEQ
+143 YTVKVEQ
-150 LASGQ
+150 LAAGQ
-155 VSQSAPLRAEDPMP
+155 VDRSAPLEAESPLP
-169 TASGSLHLE
+169 TASGSIRLE
-178 TSKGKFD
+178 TGKGRFD
-185 FFMTGAGME
+185 FYMSGAGME
-194 NNREMLESFAA
+194 NNREMLENFAA

-215 AAVAE
+215 ASVRE
-220 DSEGQVSLRLE
+220 KEGSVTLQLE
-231 NSAGERG
+231 NSPGEKG
-238 SFAVSGTLSK
+238 SFEVKGTLAK
-248 RLALRTTQEAGEQEA
+248 RLDIQKTQEAGEQEA
-263 VYTVQ
+263 VYTVR

-279 GENTVKVDDKI
+279 EENTVSLGGI

>member
-1 MQVNAANLFLLDR
+1 MNAVVAKMMGQ
-14 ANQSKTNGIFTGYA
+14 AVSNGMFTGYA
-28 RANNQRLVQLFDR
+28 RANNLRLAQLYDR
-41 TLAGSDSVRRNQ
+41 SMVSAMGASRQVEE
-53 AVQETMGLNP
+53 AKGLNP
-63 PLVTTISPT
+63 TLDSVHTPL
-72 RPKVLSFEDS
+72 RPRALSFQDS
-82 AFLKNYR
+82 AFLRDYR
-89 NNMLD
+89 DNMLD
-94 LQTTAARVQSGERTG
+94 IQTAASRVGSQGADRLDN
-109 ETLAAIRPG
+109 LAAMSTDP
-118 RAQERNP
+118 A
-125 VARENRDARG
+125 VAEARG
-135 KLGATADQ
+135 RLEKAGDR
-143 YTVRVEQ
+143 YTGKVEQ
-150 LASGQ
+150 LAAGQ
-155 VSQSAPLRAEDPMP
+155 VDRSAPLEAESPLP
-169 TASGSLHLE
+169 TASGSIRLE
-178 TSKGKFD
+178 TGKGRFD
-185 FFMTGAGME
+185 FYMSGAGME
-194 NNREMLESFAA
+194 NNREMLENFAA

-215 AAVAE
+215 ASVRE
-220 DSEGQVSLRLE
+220 KEGSVTLQLE
-231 NSAGERG
+231 NSPGEKG
-238 SFAVSGTLSK
+238 SFEVKGTLAK
-248 RLALRTTQEAGEQEA
+248 RLDIQKTQEAGEQEA
-263 VYTVQ
+263 VYTVR

-279 GENTVKVDDKI
+279 EENTVSLGGI

>member
-1 MQVNAANLFLLDR
+1 MNAVVAKMMGQ
-14 ANQSKTNGIFTGYA
+14 AVSNGMFTGYA
-28 RANNQRLVQLFDR
+28 RANNLRLAQLYDR
-41 TLAGSDSVRRNQ
+41 SMVSAMGASRQVEE
-53 AVQETMGLNP
+53 AKGLNP
-63 PLVTTISPT
+63 TLDSVHTPL
-72 RPKVLSFEDS
+72 RPRALSFQDS
-82 AFLKNYR
+82 AFLRDYR
-89 NNMLD
+89 DNMLD
-94 LQTTAARVQSGERTG
+94 IQTAASRVGSQGADRLDN
-109 ETLAAIRPG
+109 LAAMSTDP
-118 RAQERNP
+118 A
-125 VARENRDARG
+125 VAEARG
-135 KLGATADQ
+135 RLEKAGDR
-143 YTVRVEQ
+143 YTVKVEQ
-150 LASGQ
+150 LAAGQ
-155 VSQSAPLRAEDPMP
+155 VDRSAPLEAESPLP
-169 TASGSLHLE
+169 TASGSIRLE
-178 TSKGKFD
+178 TGKGRFD
-185 FFMTGAGME
+185 FYMSGAGME
-194 NNREMLESFAA
+194 NNREMLENFAA

-215 AAVAE
+215 ASVRE
-220 DSEGQVSLRLE
+220 KEGSVTLQLE
-231 NSAGERG
+231 NSPGEKG
-238 SFAVSGTLSK
+238 SFEVKGTLAK
-248 RLALRTTQEAGEQEA
+248 RLDIQKTQEAGEQEA
-263 VYTVQ
+263 VYTVR

-279 GENTVKVDDKI
+279 EENTVSLGGI

-417 TDYSAQQYVRQVNT
+417 TNYSAQQYVRQVNT

>member
-1 MQVNAANLFLLDR
+1 MNAVVAKMMGQ
-14 ANQSKTNGIFTGYA
+14 AVSNGMFTGYA
-28 RANNQRLVQLFDR
+28 RANNLRLAQLYDR
-41 TLAGSDSVRRNQ
+41 SMVSAMGASRQVEE
-53 AVQETMGLNP
+53 AKGLNP
-63 PLVTTISPT
+63 TLDSVHTPL
-72 RPKVLSFEDS
+72 RPRALSFQDS
-82 AFLKNYR
+82 AFLRDYR
-89 NNMLD
+89 DNMLD
-94 LQTTAARVQSGERTG
+94 IQTAASRVGSQGADRLDN
-109 ETLAAIRPG
+109 LAAMSTDP
-118 RAQERNP
+118 A
-125 VARENRDARG
+125 VAEARG
-135 KLGATADQ
+135 RLEKAGDR
-143 YTVRVEQ
+143 YTVKVEQ
-150 LASGQ
+150 LAAGQ
-155 VSQSAPLRAEDPMP
+155 VDRSAPLEAESPLP
-169 TASGSLHLE
+169 TASGSIRLE
-178 TSKGKFD
+178 TGKGRFD
-185 FFMTGAGME
+185 FYMSGAGME
-194 NNREMLESFAA
+194 NNREMLENFAA

-215 AAVAE
+215 ASVRE
-220 DSEGQVSLRLE
+220 KEGSVTLQLE
-231 NSAGERG
+231 NSPGEKG
-238 SFAVSGTLSK
+238 SFEVKGTLAK
-248 RLALRTTQEAGEQEA
+248 RLDIQKTQEAGEQEA
-263 VYTVQ
+263 VYTVR

-279 GENTVKVDDKI
+279 KENTVSLGGI